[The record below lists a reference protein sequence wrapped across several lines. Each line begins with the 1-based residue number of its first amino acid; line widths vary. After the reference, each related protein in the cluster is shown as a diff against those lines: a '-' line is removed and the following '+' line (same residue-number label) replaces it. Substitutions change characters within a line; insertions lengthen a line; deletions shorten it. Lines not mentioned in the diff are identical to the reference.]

1 MEQKESVFSDDLL
14 NALRDIKNT
23 QGQGMKNQWKPKNS
37 IIIEEPEMAFDESL
51 SEDHAFGLGEN
62 YELYQV

>member
-1 MEQKESVFSDDLL
+1 
-14 NALRDIKNT
+14 
-23 QGQGMKNQWKPKNS
+23 MKNQWKPKNS

-62 YELYQV
+62 YENLRRIWNDPPSNTR